1 MKKFF
6 KYLWKGVEFGAV
18 ICLIIFVAG
27 KYINEDFL
35 NGLSANQFLKHVV
48 CSIIVAEGY
57 TLAGM
62 VYENERLSRGMQILI
77 HMGTGTLV
85 YVIVGCLAGWIP
97 LNNGIW
103 SALMYMAI
111 PLGFSVVMW
120 AGFAVYYSLTAKKIN
135 EKMKE
140 AGLAKSEEK

>member
-18 ICLIIFVAG
+18 ICLFIFVVG

-35 NGLSANQFLKHVV
+35 NGLTANQLLMHVV

-57 TLAGM
+57 TLTGM
-62 VYENERLSRGMQILI
+62 VYENERLSRGLQILI
-77 HMGTGTLV
+77 HMGTGTLI
-85 YVIVGCLAGWIP
+85 YIIVGSLAGWIP
-97 LNNGIW
+97 LSNGIW

-120 AGFAVYYSLTAKKIN
+120 VGFAIYNAVTAKKMTA
-135 EKMKE
+135 KMQQAALSQDKE
-140 AGLAKSEEK
+140 N

>member
-1 MKKFF
+1 MKKFL

-18 ICLIIFVAG
+18 ICLFIFVVG

-35 NGLSANQFLKHVV
+35 NGLTANQLLKHVV

-62 VYENERLSRGMQILI
+62 VYDNERLSRAVQILI

-85 YVIVGCLAGWIP
+85 YIAVGCFAGWIP
-97 LNNGIW
+97 LSNGIW

-111 PLGFSVVMW
+111 PLAFSVVIW
-120 AGFAVYYSLTAKKIN
+120 AGFAVYNAVAAKKLN
-135 EKMKE
+135 AKMQQ
-140 AGLAKSEEK
+140 ATLSE